1 MDVSAIGQMVL
12 VLQHPC
18 PASPVHAGQQGGVAG
33 GGVAHRAGGVL
44 LQGLQPQ
51 VVPLQLAAGWPHNL
65 DSELVSNAHSQHK
78 LALRLSLELALLVCC
93 HGARGSCT
101 IIDD

>member
-65 DSELVSNAHSQHK
+65 DSEQSATCTANTSLTSK
-78 LALRLSLELALLVCC
+78 LKLALLVCC